1 MGIPGA
7 RGPPSLLCGGE
18 RCSLV
23 GGEWGRVGLNE
34 CLLSY
39 WLLGTRSQEQQVPV
53 VPPKALP
60 PPVSS
65 PPSHTPATPNCLSFF
80 TGRRRFL
87 ISVTLSLCPLC
98 QDGTRSL
105 RPG

>member
-7 RGPPSLLCGGE
+7 GGPPSLLRGGE

-53 VPPKALP
+53 VPPKAPHPPCLAP
-60 PPVSS
+60 PPVTLQRHQIACHSS
-65 PPSHTPATPNCLSFF
+65 QAAGGFSS
-80 TGRRRFL
+80 R
-87 ISVTLSLCPLC
+87 
-98 QDGTRSL
+98 
-105 RPG
+105 

>member
-7 RGPPSLLCGGE
+7 GGPPSLLRGGE

-23 GGEWGRVGLNE
+23 GGEWGRVEAERMSTLFLAAGHTDPGAAGP
-34 CLLSY
+34 C
-39 WLLGTRSQEQQVPV
+39 GAPKGPHTPV
-53 VPPKALP
+53 F
-60 PPVSS
+60 S
-65 PPSHTPATPNCLSFF
+65 PPSHAPVTPNCLSFF
-80 TGRRRFL
+80 TGGRRFL